1 MAEYIDLFLR
11 ILGGLLVL
19 FLASLV
25 YRAWILRKFSK
36 LPPPE
41 DVSAPPEDALTH
53 AGDLR
58 SKILLPSL
66 RDPPEAS
73 PTLEDTVTVHY
84 TGWTTDGQMFDSSI
98 VRNSPATFALS
109 QVIEGWQLGIPLMR
123 PGEKRRF
130 WIPAT
135 LAYGDS
141 PRSGSPAGML
151 VFDVQLL
158 SVEQSDG

>member
-11 ILGGLLVL
+11 ILGGLFVL

-25 YRAWILRKFSK
+25 YRAWIMRKFSR

-53 AGDLR
+53 DKGLR

-66 RDPPEAS
+66 RDPPEPS
-73 PTLEDTVTVHY
+73 PRSDDTVTVHY
-84 TGWTTDGQMFDSSI
+84 TGWTTDGAMFDSSLI
-98 VRNSPATFALS
+98 RNTPATFPLS
-109 QVIEGWQLGIPLMR
+109 QVIEGWQLGIPLML

-130 WIPAT
+130 WIPAS
-135 LAYGDS
+135 LAYGDYA
-141 PRSGSPAGML
+141 RGGSPTGML

-158 SVEQSDG
+158 SIERAA